1 MRRFD
6 VVWLVGLALR
16 LSLAA
21 AFLSA
26 VADRFGWLGPI
37 GPGPLGTIAWG
48 GMGPFTDYTH
58 QLVPFASGVLLAVI
72 AWTASLAELILGL
85 LLLIGWWPRLVG
97 VASCVLLAVFAIA
110 MTTALGIKAPLAYSV
125 FTAASAAAAYA
136 VLAGPALSP
145 VTSTPSVDTDP
156 GH

>member
-6 VVWLVGLALR
+6 AAWLVELALR

-21 AFLSA
+21 AFLFA

-37 GPGPLGTIAWG
+37 GPGPLGTISWG

-58 QLVPFASGVLLAVI
+58 HLVPFASGVLLSAI
-72 AWTASLAELILGL
+72 AWTASIAELILGL

-97 VASCVLLAVFAIA
+97 AASCALLCVFAIA
-110 MTTALGIKAPLAYSV
+110 MATALGIKAPLSYSV

-136 VLAGPALSP
+136 VLAGR
-145 VTSTPSVDTDP
+145 TPSPATPTPTGQTD
-156 GH
+156 H

>member
-21 AFLSA
+21 AFLFA

-37 GPGPLGTIAWG
+37 GPGPLGTISWG
-48 GMGPFTDYTH
+48 SMGPFTDYTH
-58 QLVPFASGVLLAVI
+58 RLVPFASGVLLSAI
-72 AWTASLAELILGL
+72 AWMASITELILGL

-97 VASCVLLAVFAIA
+97 AASCALLSVFAIA
-110 MTTALGIKAPLAYSV
+110 MATALGIKAPLSYSV

-136 VLAGPALSP
+136 ILAHPTRPPTMPS
-145 VTSTPSVDTDP
+145 STETGT